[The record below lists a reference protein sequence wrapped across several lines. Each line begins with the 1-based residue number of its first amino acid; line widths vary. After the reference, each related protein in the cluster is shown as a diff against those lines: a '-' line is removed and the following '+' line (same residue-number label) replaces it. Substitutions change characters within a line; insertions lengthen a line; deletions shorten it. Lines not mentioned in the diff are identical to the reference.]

1 MNKLLLIAFAAVAS
15 LTLVAVVTRAAD
27 DMKGEHDMAGILID
41 NHCGEKQADAE
52 AAAKHTVDCC
62 KKGACAASGYQL
74 IVGDKHYKLD
84 DKGNTAAKAYL
95 EKADSTKVIITG
107 KMEGEDKIAVT
118 AIKAAEAK
126 KT

>member
-1 MNKLLLIAFAAVAS
+1 MNKLLLIAFAAVG
-15 LTLVAVVTRAAD
+15 LTLVVVTSRSLAAD
-27 DMKGEHDMAGILID
+27 DMKGEHDMTGILID

-95 EKADSTKVIITG
+95 DKADSTKVIVTG
-107 KMEGEDKIAVT
+107 KMEGDDKIAVT
-118 AIKAAEAK
+118 GIKA
-126 KT
+126 